1 MDRSSIAALCRAPEA
16 SQAIRARWARPEN
29 LASTAIL
36 FGTVEGA
43 PSYDLGRDGDFA
55 INTGVWEIYGPKA
68 SGQWG
73 TGTPLRGNKRNG
85 KGDTGLENVMGG
97 PEGVMAAEAAGFTP
111 QATCLWQGLAASQL
125 LAETSFRRGQT
136 SHTKATPTSGSL
148 IRCQHLMR
156 LCRSMKSMSCPDE
169 GKYNGDMVLFDGA
182 LFVWSEDSWIQVG
195 GAVDFS
201 AAVHVGDTPP
211 DDPKEGALWW
221 SSAGDELTLYIYV
234 LQVAAPL
241 ADGAAEGDWVPASP
255 PVSLDGIEQHTME
268 LEANVQA
275 LWKSSVPFDVFQPYA
290 QKIDLLETE
299 LDKLEGVFID
309 VDLTYKFGYAPQ
321 RAPEPGAAYLRYGDD
336 NSSQKPTY
344 EQAHWLNVSNVDRAG
359 NLIDWASV
367 VEGNEITI
375 ESLDGSG
382 FGIYKCYDPVFEAEN
397 WIKIQLVLDPD
408 VEENCEGKPVE
419 YELVRIKCSDS
430 AGLSNYVRKSGD
442 TMNGTLNISNVPES
456 KTGDGPLKLYGLK
469 KSPTSDDIIT
479 SPIFQGGHVPTGSF
493 LQYTGRTSNNN
504 DLVNKGYVDNKA
516 QTSEVRLSQLADD
529 IDPEL
534 KARMD
539 GYDQAT
545 QENLNNEIG
554 WTFFN
559 QSRKGTRT
567 STNLNIVQNTK
578 VDGQWTFIETEN
590 PETELPQVGE
600 FFLLDADN
608 KLTQE
613 WAEAKTLRIN
623 GGDGRAADL
632 STIRRGTQWLIQ
644 DVALN
649 TFAHYITNN
658 VEFTGNVEGG
668 QFIVEAE
675 IAAIF
680 GRAFGAVP
688 AAGTVCEVKAFSPHP
703 CISTDDGNAPIV
715 DDDGYLWYDEKN
727 QKLFVSDWDDDQ
739 NSNGEATWIEVGAG
753 SGGEVTGD
761 FVSLYGNNVVEPNGG
776 EWRIQGSS
784 KTFIKVDTNA
794 KKLGLF
800 NLQDASE
807 DHHAISRGWAK
818 SHTVQLSGNN
828 KVKDGWKIQGPEKT
842 HFHVENNQTKI
853 YWLQDP
859 DHDQHPVTRGW
870 SNRTYLPLS
879 GGTITGKLSFA
890 TNARIDCNNSNTV
903 LSERGCF
910 ELRANADKPLIF
922 SSGSGS
928 KKLLSFYGYDDKAP
942 DKRSEKAYISA
953 GGEARFNGVYSNGKE
968 LATKEYVDANA
979 GGGGGGAIA
988 NSGTNENPSLK
999 TGELYLCTKNNTL
1012 YIGS

>member
-1 MDRSSIAALCRAPEA
+1 MPSPGSLKTQEDANNYFIKAVEHAMVTVAEEP
-16 SQAIRARWARPEN
+16 PEN
-29 LASTAIL
+29 P
-36 FGTVEGA
+36 V
-43 PSYDLGRDGDFA
+43 
-55 INTGVWEIYGPKA
+55 
-68 SGQWG
+68 
-73 TGTPLRGNKRNG
+73 
-85 KGDTGLENVMGG
+85 
-97 PEGVMAAEAAGFTP
+97 
-111 QATCLWQGLAASQL
+111 
-125 LAETSFRRGQT
+125 
-136 SHTKATPTSGSL
+136 
-148 IRCQHLMR
+148 
-156 LCRSMKSMSCPDE
+156 
-169 GKYNGDMVLFDGA
+169 
-182 LFVWSEDSWIQVG
+182 VG
-195 GAVDFS
+195 
-201 AAVHVGDTPP
+201 
-211 DDPKEGALWW
+211 ELWW
-221 SSAGDELTLYIYV
+221 STAGNELTLYVYV
-234 LQVAAPL
+234 PATAAPL
-241 ADGAAEGDWVPASP
+241 GSKAVSGDWVPASP

-275 LWKSSVPFDVFQPYA
+275 LWKSSVPFDVFLPYA

-321 RAPEPGAAYLRYGDD
+321 RAPQPGCAYLRYGDD

-344 EQAHWLNVSNVDRAG
+344 EQSHYLNVSNVDRAG
-359 NLIDWASV
+359 NPIDWASV

-375 ESLDGSG
+375 ENLDGSG
-382 FGIYKCYDPVFEAEN
+382 FGIYKCYDPVIEAED
-397 WIKIQLVLDPD
+397 WIKIQLVLDPE

-419 YELVRIKCSDS
+419 NELVRIKCSDS

-539 GYDQAT
+539 GYDQTT
-545 QENLNNEIG
+545 QEDLNNEIG

-559 QSRKGTRT
+559 QRRKTTRT
-567 STNLNIVQNTK
+567 GTNLDIVQNTI
-578 VDGQWTFIETEN
+578 VDGQWTFIKTIN
-590 PETELPQVGE
+590 PESELPQVGD
-600 FFLLDADN
+600 FFLLDADGQW
-608 KLTQE
+608 TQE
-613 WAEAKTLRIN
+613 WAKAKTIRIN
-623 GGDGRAADL
+623 GGDGRAAEL
-632 STIRRGTQWLIQ
+632 SYLRKGTQWLIQ

-649 TFAHYITNN
+649 TFGHYITNN
-658 VEFTGNVEGG
+658 VEFTGSIEGG
-668 QFIVEAE
+668 QYVVEAE
-675 IAAIF
+675 ITAIF
-680 GRAFGAVP
+680 NRAFGVVP
-688 AAGTVCEVKAFSPHP
+688 EDTVCEVKAFSPHP
-703 CISTDDGNAPIV
+703 CINTKDGNPPIV

-739 NSNGEATWIEVGAG
+739 EANGDPTWIEVGAG
-753 SGGEVTGD
+753 GGGEVTGD

-818 SHTVQLSGNN
+818 GHTVQLSGDN
-828 KVKDGWKIQGPEKT
+828 KVKSGWKIQSGDKT
-842 HFHVENNQTKI
+842 HFHVEGGTTRI
-853 YWLQDP
+853 YYLQEP
-859 DHDQHPVTRGW
+859 SHAQHPVTMGW
-870 SNRTYLPLS
+870 ADNKYAQSSDLSSYLPLK
-879 GGTITGKLSFA
+879 GGKLTGNLSFGN
-890 TNARIDCNNSNTV
+890 NARIDCNNGSTV
-903 LSERGCF
+903 LSGRGCF
-910 ELRANADKPLIF
+910 ELRANAEKPLIF

-928 KKLLSFYGYDDKAP
+928 KKLLSFYGYDGSADDNK
-942 DKRSEKAYISA
+942 SEKAYITA